1 MFFVSLRNTQVALS
15 VAITSLTIVGLLG
28 AVDSLANESGV
39 EVNHGANHQA
49 HYHIVDKHHLDGDV
63 KWDYLTMDAQY
74 RHLFITHGDRV
85 DVFDVDK
92 KKIIGAI
99 LKTPGVHGVAIAA
112 DLDRGFTS
120 NGKDNSVTIF
130 ALSTLN
136 IIGTTATDK
145 KPDGIVY
152 DPLSK
157 RVFAA
162 NGGSG
167 SLTPIDALAG
177 KSLAA
182 IALGGKPEFV
192 AVDGKGHLFVNLE
205 DKNQLVVVNTQ
216 KLQVIQRVDLSASCD
231 EPAGLS
237 IDLVTQRLF
246 VGCHNQ
252 KMIIVDGG
260 SGEILDS
267 VPIGSGSDATAFDAT
282 TKLAFSSNSDGTLDI
297 VSARDATHYQR
308 KQTINTMLGAR
319 TMAIDPVSHKLYVV
333 AAETEFAGKVP
344 QKKATSRPRFI
355 PDTLTLVTISP

>member
-1 MFFVSLRNTQVALS
+1 MFLVSLRNTQVALS
-15 VAITSLTIVGLLG
+15 LAITSLAIVGMLSS
-28 AVDSLANESGV
+28 VDSLANQKGV
-39 EVNHGANHQA
+39 EVSHQP
-49 HYHIVDKHHLDGDV
+49 HYHVMDKFHLEGDV
-63 KWDYLTMDAQY
+63 KWDYMTMDAEH
-74 RHLFITHGDRV
+74 RHLFIAHGDRV
-85 DVFDVDK
+85 EVFDVDK
-92 KKIIGAI
+92 KKLVGAI
-99 LKTPGVHGVAIAA
+99 PNTPGVHGVAIAS

-120 NGKDNSVTIF
+120 NGKGNSVTIF

-136 IIGTTATDK
+136 IISTTATEK

-157 RVFAA
+157 RVFAG
-162 NGGSG
+162 NGGSD

-192 AVDGKGHLFVNLE
+192 AVDGKGRLFVNLE
-205 DKNQLVVVNTQ
+205 DKNQLVIVDTQ

-252 KMIIVDGG
+252 KMAIVDAS

-267 VPIGSGSDATAFDAT
+267 VTIGRGSDATAFDAT
-282 TKLAFSSNSDGTLDI
+282 TKLAFSSNGDGTLDI
-297 VSARDATHYQR
+297 IGARDSTHYQR
-308 KQTINTMLGAR
+308 MQTVNTIQGAR
-319 TMAIDPVSHKLYVV
+319 TMAIDPVSHNIYVV
-333 AAETEFAGKVP
+333 AAKIEFAGKTP
-344 QKKATSRPRFI
+344 RKKATSRPRFI
-355 PDTLTLVTISP
+355 PDTLTLVTVSP

>member
-1 MFFVSLRNTQVALS
+1 MFIVSLRNTQVALS
-15 VAITSLTIVGLLG
+15 LAITSLATVGLLSS
-28 AVDSLANESGV
+28 VDSLANEKVAEAS
-39 EVNHGANHQA
+39 HQT
-49 HYHIVDKHHLDGDV
+49 HYHVVDKHHLSGDV
-63 KWDYLTMDAQY
+63 KWDYMTMDAEH

-85 DVFDVDK
+85 EVFDVDK
-92 KKIIGAI
+92 KKITGAI
-99 LKTPGVHGVAIAA
+99 LNTPGVHGVAIASE
-112 DLDRGFTS
+112 LDRGFTS
-120 NGKDNSVTIF
+120 NGKDNSVTVF

-136 IIGTTATDK
+136 MISTTATEK

-162 NGGSG
+162 NGGSD

-182 IALGGKPEFV
+182 IALGGKPEFL
-192 AVDGKGHLFVNLE
+192 AVDGKGRLFVNLE
-205 DKNQLVVVNTQ
+205 DKNQLVVVDTQ
-216 KLQVIQRVDLSASCD
+216 KLEVIQRVDLSASCE

-252 KMIIVDGG
+252 KMAIVDAS
-260 SGEILDS
+260 SGEVLDS

-297 VSARDATHYQR
+297 IGARDATHYQR
-308 KQTINTMLGAR
+308 KQTVNTMPGAR
-319 TMAIDPVSHKLYVV
+319 TMAFDPVSHNIYVV
-333 AAETEFAGKVP
+333 AAETEFAGKTP
-344 QKKATSRPRFI
+344 QKKVASRPRFV
-355 PDTLTLVTISP
+355 PDTLTLLTVSP